1 MAVKNYVIPEQG
13 GSHTNLSFSN
23 LSFVVEVKEQVKVRG
38 EGCLDVQHF
47 VQYKIDVIISGRGS
61 DLTFKFKFK
70 EQVRGEGGKLETHTV
85 HVFTYLDIVQSSA
98 GGVEFKFSTI
108 ENYVGGGVI
117 I

>member
-1 MAVKNYVIPEQG
+1 M
-13 GSHTNLSFSN
+13 
-23 LSFVVEVKEQVKVRG
+23 
-38 EGCLDVQHF
+38 QHF
-47 VQYKIDVIISGRGS
+47 VQHKIAVIISGRGS
-61 DLTFKFKFK
+61 NLTFKFKFK